1 MRNLIRTLVAIATL
15 STIALASQGQA
26 KITGDYLETRSA
38 DVYVAQCFA
47 NGEVGLVGDQAL
59 LAWHVRNGS
68 WNGQKLDGLTVIAAV
83 KANATLGDPY
93 ANPYP
98 AKSVMLVDEQA
109 TPAQR
114 EALVAFAQHMGGKLT
129 STVVRVIPTT
139 IEMNVLR
146 DHAHHGEAM
155 LRAGTFAEI
164 QTRALNEGD
173 HTCGAE
179 TTYYPPLTKL
189 EHSMAAVATTDEYQ
203 GPGLGV
209 DWDRHG
215 KRSAFVGS
223 FAEESSESRSA
234 GL

>member
-1 MRNLIRTLVAIATL
+1 MRNILNILLTTVLCTAF
-15 STIALASQGQA
+15 SFASQPE
-26 KITGDYLETRSA
+26 KISGDYLESRSA

-47 NGEVGLVGDQAL
+47 NSEVNLTGDQAL
-59 LAWHVRNGS
+59 LAWHVRNGT
-68 WNGQKLDGLTVIAAV
+68 WDGQKLDGLTVIAAV
-83 KANATLGDPY
+83 KANATIGDPY
-93 ANPYP
+93 ASPYP

-114 EALVAFAQHMGGKLT
+114 EALVSFAEHMGGKLV
-129 STVVRVIPTT
+129 SSVVRVIPTT

-146 DHAHHGEAM
+146 DHDHHGQAV

-173 HTCGAE
+173 HSCGAE
-179 TTYYPPLTKL
+179 VTYYPPLTKL

-223 FAEESSESRSA
+223 FAE
-234 GL
+234 

>member
-1 MRNLIRTLVAIATL
+1 MRSILNVLLTALIFTTF
-15 STIALASQGQA
+15 SLASTGE
-26 KITGDYLETRSA
+26 KITGDYLESRSA

-47 NGEVGLVGDQAL
+47 NSEVNLTGDQAL

-68 WNGQKLDGLTVIAAV
+68 WDGQKLDGLTVIAAV
-83 KANATLGDPY
+83 KASATIGDPY
-93 ANPYP
+93 ASPYP

-114 EALVAFAQHMGGKLT
+114 EALVAFAEHMGGKLVA
-129 STVVRVIPTT
+129 SVVRVIPTT

-146 DHAHHGEAM
+146 DHEHHGQAI
-155 LRAGTFAEI
+155 LRAGKFAEI

-179 TTYYPPLTKL
+179 VTYYPPLTKL

-215 KRSAFVGS
+215 KRSAFVGT
-223 FAEESSESRSA
+223 FAE
-234 GL
+234 

>member
-1 MRNLIRTLVAIATL
+1 MRNIFKVLLTTLLFTAL
-15 STIALASQGQA
+15 SFGSQPE
-26 KITGDYLETRSA
+26 KISGDYLESRSA

-47 NGEVGLVGDQAL
+47 NSEVNLTGDQAL
-59 LAWHVRNGS
+59 LAWHVRNGN
-68 WNGQKLDGLTVIAAV
+68 WDGQKLDGLTVIAAV
-83 KANATLGDPY
+83 KANATIGDPY
-93 ANPYP
+93 ASPYP

-114 EALVAFAQHMGGKLT
+114 DALVSFAEHMGGKLV
-129 STVVRVIPTT
+129 SSVVRVIPTT

-146 DHAHHGEAM
+146 DHDHHGQAV

-173 HTCGAE
+173 HSCGAE
-179 TTYYPPLTKL
+179 VTYYPPLTKL

-223 FAEESSESRSA
+223 FAE
-234 GL
+234 

>member
-1 MRNLIRTLVAIATL
+1 MRNILKVLLTTVLFTAFL
-15 STIALASQGQA
+15 FASQPE
-26 KITGDYLETRSA
+26 KISGDYLESRSA

-47 NGEVGLVGDQAL
+47 NSEVNLTGDQAL

-68 WNGQKLDGLTVIAAV
+68 WDGQKLDGLTVIAAV
-83 KANATLGDPY
+83 KANATIGDPY
-93 ANPYP
+93 ASPYP

-114 EALVAFAQHMGGKLT
+114 EALVSFAEHMGGKLV

-146 DHAHHGEAM
+146 DHEHHGQAV

-173 HTCGAE
+173 HSCGAE
-179 TTYYPPLTKL
+179 VTYYPPLTKL
-189 EHSMAAVATTDEYQ
+189 EHSMAAVATTDEYR

-223 FAEESSESRSA
+223 FAE
-234 GL
+234 

>member
-1 MRNLIRTLVAIATL
+1 MRNIFKVLLTTLLCTGF
-15 STIALASQGQA
+15 SFASQPE
-26 KITGDYLETRSA
+26 KISGDYLESRSA

-47 NGEVGLVGDQAL
+47 NSEVGLTGDQAL

-93 ANPYP
+93 ADPYP
-98 AKSVMLVDEQA
+98 AKSVFLVDEQA
-109 TPAQR
+109 SPAQR

-129 STVVRVIPTT
+129 SSVLRVIPTT

-146 DHAHHGEAM
+146 DHAHHGEAV
-155 LRAGTFAEI
+155 LRAGTFAAM

-173 HTCGAE
+173 HSCGAE

-189 EHSMAAVATTDEYQ
+189 DHSMAAVAMTDEFQ

-215 KRSAFVGS
+215 KRSAFVGT
-223 FAEESSESRSA
+223 FAE
-234 GL
+234 

>member
-1 MRNLIRTLVAIATL
+1 MRNLVRILFATA
-15 STIALASQGQA
+15 ALGAVIFASQAQ
-26 KITGDYLETRSA
+26 KITGDYLESRSA

-59 LAWHVRNGS
+59 LAWHVRDGS

-93 ANPYP
+93 ADPYP

-129 STVVRVIPTT
+129 STVLRVIPTT

-146 DHAHHGEAM
+146 DHAHHGEAT
-155 LRAGTFAEI
+155 LRAGTLAEI

-189 EHSMAAVATTDEYQ
+189 EHSMAAVAMTDEYQ

-223 FAEESSESRSA
+223 FAE
-234 GL
+234 

>member
-1 MRNLIRTLVAIATL
+1 MRNLVRILFATA
-15 STIALASQGQA
+15 ALGAVTFASQAQ
-26 KITGDYLETRSA
+26 KITGDYLESRSA

-59 LAWHVRNGS
+59 LAWHVRDGS

-93 ANPYP
+93 ADPYP

-129 STVVRVIPTT
+129 STVLRVIPTT

-146 DHAHHGEAM
+146 DHAHHGEAT
-155 LRAGTFAEI
+155 LRAGTLAEI

-189 EHSMAAVATTDEYQ
+189 EHSMAAVAMTDEYQ

-223 FAEESSESRSA
+223 FAE
-234 GL
+234 

>member
-1 MRNLIRTLVAIATL
+1 MRNLIRVLLTIVALA
-15 STIALASQGQA
+15 ALGFASQGQ
-26 KITGDYLETRSA
+26 KITGDYLESRSA

-59 LAWHVRNGS
+59 LAWHVQNGS
-68 WNGQKLDGLTVIAAV
+68 WNGEKLDGLTVIAAV

-93 ANPYP
+93 ADPYP

-114 EALVAFAQHMGGKLT
+114 EALVAFARHMGGKLT
-129 STVVRVIPTT
+129 STVLRVIPTT

-146 DHAHHGEAM
+146 DHAHHGEAT
-155 LRAGTFAEI
+155 LRAGKFAEI

-179 TTYYPPLTKL
+179 TNYYPPLTKL
-189 EHSMAAVATTDEYQ
+189 EHSMAAVAMTDEYQ

-223 FAEESSESRSA
+223 FAE
-234 GL
+234 

>member
-1 MRNLIRTLVAIATL
+1 MRNFFKLLLTALLFTTF
-15 STIALASQGQA
+15 SLASQA
-26 KITGDYLETRSA
+26 EKITGDYLESRSA

-47 NGEVGLVGDQAL
+47 NSEVGLTGDQAL

-68 WNGQKLDGLTVIAAV
+68 WNGQKLDGLNVIAAV

-93 ANPYP
+93 ASPFP

-114 EALVAFAQHMGGKLT
+114 EALVSFAEHMGGKLV
-129 STVVRVIPTT
+129 SSVVRVIPTT

-146 DHAHHGEAM
+146 DHQHHGQAI

-173 HTCGAE
+173 HSCGAE
-179 TTYYPPLTKL
+179 VTYYPPLTKL
-189 EHSMAAVATTDEYQ
+189 EHSMAAVAMTDEYQ

-223 FAEESSESRSA
+223 FAE
-234 GL
+234 

>member
-1 MRNLIRTLVAIATL
+1 MRNLIRILFMTVALGAM
-15 STIALASQGQA
+15 AFASEGQ
-26 KITGDYLETRSA
+26 KITGDYLESRSA

-59 LAWHVRNGS
+59 MAWHVRDGS
-68 WNGQKLDGLTVIAAV
+68 WNGQRLDGLTVIAAV

-146 DHAHHGEAM
+146 DHAHHGEAR

-189 EHSMAAVATTDEYQ
+189 EHSMAAVAMTDEYQ

-209 DWDRHG
+209 DWNRHG

-223 FAEESSESRSA
+223 FAEDSSEPFSA

>member
-1 MRNLIRTLVAIATL
+1 MLNFVKNLFAIATL
-15 STIALASQGQA
+15 SAVAFASQAQ
-26 KITGDYLETRSA
+26 KISGDYLESRSA

-68 WNGQKLDGLTVIAAV
+68 WDGQKLDGLTVIAAV

-146 DHAHHGEAM
+146 DHAHHGEAT

-189 EHSMAAVATTDEYQ
+189 EHSMAAVAMTDEYQ

-223 FAEESSESRSA
+223 FAE
-234 GL
+234 

>member
-1 MRNLIRTLVAIATL
+1 MQRIFKGLFLTLLMGTVAF
-15 STIALASQGQA
+15 ASPGR
-26 KITGDYLETRSA
+26 KITGDYLESRSA

-68 WNGQKLDGLTVIAAV
+68 WEGQKLDGLTVIAAV

-93 ANPYP
+93 ADPYP
-98 AKSVMLVDEQA
+98 AKSVMLVDAQA

-114 EALVAFAQHMGGKLT
+114 EALVSFAQHMGGKLS

-139 IEMNVLR
+139 IEMNVLS
-146 DHAHHGEAM
+146 DHAHHGQAT
-155 LRAGTFAEI
+155 LRAGTFAAI

-223 FAEESSESRSA
+223 FAE
-234 GL
+234 

>member
-1 MRNLIRTLVAIATL
+1 
-15 STIALASQGQA
+15 
-26 KITGDYLETRSA
+26 
-38 DVYVAQCFA
+38 
-47 NGEVGLVGDQAL
+47 
-59 LAWHVRNGS
+59 
-68 WNGQKLDGLTVIAAV
+68 
-83 KANATLGDPY
+83 
-93 ANPYP
+93 
-98 AKSVMLVDEQA
+98 MLVDEQA

-129 STVVRVIPTT
+129 STVLRVIPTT

-146 DHAHHGEAM
+146 DHAHHGEAT

-223 FAEESSESRSA
+223 FAE
-234 GL
+234 

>member
-1 MRNLIRTLVAIATL
+1 MRNIFKFLLTAVVF
-15 STIALASQGQA
+15 STFSFASQPE
-26 KITGDYLETRSA
+26 KITGDYLESRSA

-47 NGEVGLVGDQAL
+47 NSEVNLTGDQAL

-68 WNGQKLDGLTVIAAV
+68 WDGQRLDGLTVIAAV
-83 KANATLGDPY
+83 KANATIGDPY
-93 ANPYP
+93 ASPYP

-114 EALVAFAQHMGGKLT
+114 EALVSFAEHMGGKLV
-129 STVVRVIPTT
+129 SSVVRVIPTT

-146 DHAHHGEAM
+146 DHEHHGQAI
-155 LRAGTFAEI
+155 LRAGSFAEI

-173 HTCGAE
+173 HSCGAE
-179 TTYYPPLTKL
+179 VTYYPPLTKL

-215 KRSAFVGS
+215 KRSAFVGT
-223 FAEESSESRSA
+223 FAE
-234 GL
+234 

>member
-1 MRNLIRTLVAIATL
+1 MRNILKALFVTLLID
-15 STIALASQGQA
+15 ALAVASHGQ
-26 KITGDYLETRSA
+26 KITGDYLESRSA

-59 LAWHVRNGS
+59 LAWRVQNGS

-93 ANPYP
+93 ADPYP

-129 STVVRVIPTT
+129 STVLRVIPTT

-146 DHAHHGEAM
+146 DHAHHGEAT

-164 QTRALNEGD
+164 QTRALNDGD

-223 FAEESSESRSA
+223 FAE
-234 GL
+234 

>member
-1 MRNLIRTLVAIATL
+1 MRNILKVLLTTLLCTAF
-15 STIALASQGQA
+15 SFASQPE
-26 KITGDYLETRSA
+26 KISGDYLESRSA

-47 NGEVGLVGDQAL
+47 NSEVNLTGDQAL

-68 WNGQKLDGLTVIAAV
+68 WDGQKLDGFTVIAAV
-83 KANATLGDPY
+83 KANATIGDPY
-93 ANPYP
+93 ASPYP

-114 EALVAFAQHMGGKLT
+114 EALVSFAEHMGGKLV
-129 STVVRVIPTT
+129 SSVVRVIPTT

-146 DHAHHGEAM
+146 DHDHHGQAV

-173 HTCGAE
+173 HSCGAE
-179 TTYYPPLTKL
+179 VTYYPPLTKL

-223 FAEESSESRSA
+223 FAE
-234 GL
+234 

>member
-1 MRNLIRTLVAIATL
+1 MRSLFKVLVLTLLTGG
-15 STIALASQGQA
+15 LAFASPGQ
-26 KITGDYLETRSA
+26 KVTGDYLESRSA

-59 LAWHVRNGS
+59 LAWHVHNGS
-68 WNGQKLDGLTVIAAV
+68 WNGEKLDGLTVVAAV

-93 ANPYP
+93 GNPYP

-129 STVVRVIPTT
+129 STVLRVIPTT

-146 DHAHHGEAM
+146 DHAHHGEAT

-189 EHSMAAVATTDEYQ
+189 EHSMAAVAMTDEYQ

-223 FAEESSESRSA
+223 FAEESSESSSA

>member
-1 MRNLIRTLVAIATL
+1 MRNILKVLLTTVLFTAFL
-15 STIALASQGQA
+15 FASQPE
-26 KITGDYLETRSA
+26 KISGDYLESRSA

-47 NGEVGLVGDQAL
+47 NSEVNLTGDQAL

-68 WNGQKLDGLTVIAAV
+68 WDGQKLDGLTVIAAV
-83 KANATLGDPY
+83 KANATIGDPY
-93 ANPYP
+93 ASPYP

-114 EALVAFAQHMGGKLT
+114 EALVSFAEHMGGKLV

-146 DHAHHGEAM
+146 DHDHHGQAV

-173 HTCGAE
+173 HSCGAE
-179 TTYYPPLTKL
+179 VTYYPPLTKL

-223 FAEESSESRSA
+223 FAE
-234 GL
+234 

>member
-1 MRNLIRTLVAIATL
+1 MRSAFKVLFSALLFSVF
-15 STIALASQGQA
+15 SLASQA
-26 KITGDYLETRSA
+26 EKITGDYLESRSA

-47 NGEVGLVGDQAL
+47 NSEVGLTGDQAL

-68 WNGQKLDGLTVIAAV
+68 WDGQKLDGLTVVAAV
-83 KANATLGDPY
+83 KASATLGDPY
-93 ANPYP
+93 ADPYP

-114 EALVAFAQHMGGKLT
+114 EALVSFAQHMGGKLVA
-129 STVVRVIPTT
+129 SVVKVIPTT

-146 DHAHHGEAM
+146 DHEHHGQAV

-173 HTCGAE
+173 HSCGAE
-179 TTYYPPLTKL
+179 VTYYPPLTKL
-189 EHSMAAVATTDEYQ
+189 DHSMAAVATTDEYQ

-223 FAEESSESRSA
+223 FAE
-234 GL
+234 

>member
-1 MRNLIRTLVAIATL
+1 MPYVFRVFFTLA
-15 STIALASQGQA
+15 ALCLVSQAQ
-26 KITGDYLETRSA
+26 KITGDYLESRSA

-47 NGEVGLVGDQAL
+47 NSEVGITGDQAL

-83 KANATLGDPY
+83 KASATIGDPY
-93 ANPYP
+93 SDAYP
-98 AKSVMLVDEQA
+98 AKSVLIVDQQA
-109 TPAQR
+109 SVAQR
-114 EALVAFAQHMGGKLT
+114 EALIAFAQHMGGKLV
-129 STVVRVIPTT
+129 STVVKVIPTT

-146 DHAHHGEAM
+146 DHAHHGEAI
-155 LRAGTFAEI
+155 LRAGTFAAI

-173 HTCGAE
+173 HSCGAE

-189 EHSMAAVATTDEYQ
+189 DHSMAAVAMTDEFQ

-209 DWDRHG
+209 DWNRHD

-223 FAEESSESRSA
+223 FSE
-234 GL
+234 

>member
-1 MRNLIRTLVAIATL
+1 MRNLIRLLI
-15 STIALASQGQA
+15 TITALGAFAFASQAQ
-26 KITGDYLETRSA
+26 KITGDYLESRSA

-68 WNGQKLDGLTVIAAV
+68 WDGQKLDGITVIAAV

-114 EALVAFAQHMGGKLT
+114 DALVAFAQHMSGKLT
-129 STVVRVIPTT
+129 STVLRVIPTT

-146 DHAHHGEAM
+146 DHSHHGEAT

-189 EHSMAAVATTDEYQ
+189 EHSMAAVAMTDEYQ

-223 FAEESSESRSA
+223 FAE
-234 GL
+234 

>member
-1 MRNLIRTLVAIATL
+1 MRGLVKVLLAGFLITACSLMSWAD
-15 STIALASQGQA
+15 
-26 KITGDYLETRSA
+26 KITGDYLESRSA

-47 NGEVGLVGDQAL
+47 NSEVNLTGDQAL
-59 LAWHVRNGS
+59 MAWHVRNGS

-114 EALVAFAQHMGGKLT
+114 DALVAFAQHMGGKLT
-129 STVVRVIPTT
+129 ASVVRVIPTT

-146 DHAHHGEAM
+146 DHAHHGEAT

-209 DWDRHG
+209 DWNRHD
-215 KRSAFVGS
+215 KRSAFVGT
-223 FAEESSESRSA
+223 FAE
-234 GL
+234 

>member
-1 MRNLIRTLVAIATL
+1 MRNILKLLFTALFFTTFCLAT
-15 STIALASQGQA
+15 QA
-26 KITGDYLETRSA
+26 EKITGDYLESRSA

-47 NGEVGLVGDQAL
+47 NSEVNLTGDQAL
-59 LAWHVRNGS
+59 LAWHVRDGS
-68 WNGQKLDGLTVIAAV
+68 WDGQRLDGLTVIAAV
-83 KANATLGDPY
+83 KANATIGDPY
-93 ANPYP
+93 ASPYP

-109 TPAQR
+109 TPKQR
-114 EALVAFAQHMGGKLT
+114 EALVSFAEHMGGKLV

-146 DHAHHGEAM
+146 DHEHHGQAI

-173 HTCGAE
+173 HSCGAE
-179 TTYYPPLTKL
+179 VTYYPPLTKL

-223 FAEESSESRSA
+223 FAE
-234 GL
+234 

>member
-1 MRNLIRTLVAIATL
+1 MRNSFKVLLTVFLFITFSLL
-15 STIALASQGQA
+15 SQA
-26 KITGDYLETRSA
+26 EKISGDYLESRSA

-47 NGEVGLVGDQAL
+47 NSEVNLTGDQAL

-68 WNGQKLDGLTVIAAV
+68 WDGQKLDGLTVIAAV
-83 KANATLGDPY
+83 KANATIGDPY
-93 ANPYP
+93 ASPYP

-109 TPAQR
+109 TQAQR
-114 EALVAFAQHMGGKLT
+114 EALVSFAEHMGGKLV
-129 STVVRVIPTT
+129 SSVVRVIPTT

-146 DHAHHGEAM
+146 DHEHHGQAV

-173 HTCGAE
+173 HSCGAE
-179 TTYYPPLTKL
+179 VTYYPPLTKL
-189 EHSMAAVATTDEYQ
+189 EHSMAAVATTDQYQ

-223 FAEESSESRSA
+223 FAE
-234 GL
+234 

>member
-1 MRNLIRTLVAIATL
+1 MRNTFNLLLTSIL
-15 STIALASQGQA
+15 LAGISCASEAQ
-26 KITGDYLETRSA
+26 KITGDYLESRSA

-47 NGEVGLVGDQAL
+47 NSEVGLTGDQAL
-59 LAWHVRNGS
+59 LAWHVRDGS

-93 ANPYP
+93 ADPYP

-129 STVVRVIPTT
+129 STVLRVIPTT

-146 DHAHHGEAM
+146 DHAHHGEAT
-155 LRAGTFAEI
+155 LRAGTLAEI

-223 FAEESSESRSA
+223 FAE
-234 GL
+234 

>member
-1 MRNLIRTLVAIATL
+1 MRNIFKMIAVTLL
-15 STIALASQGQA
+15 GSGLAFANQA
-26 KITGDYLETRSA
+26 QKITGDYLESRSA

-59 LAWHVRNGS
+59 MAWHVRNGS
-68 WNGQKLDGLTVIAAV
+68 WDGQKLDGLTVIAAV

-98 AKSVMLVDEQA
+98 AKSVMLVDEEA

-189 EHSMAAVATTDEYQ
+189 EHSMAAVAMTDEYQ

-215 KRSAFVGS
+215 KRSAFVGT
-223 FAEESSESRSA
+223 FAE
-234 GL
+234 

>member
-1 MRNLIRTLVAIATL
+1 MRNLVRILF
-15 STIALASQGQA
+15 TIGALGAFASASQGQ
-26 KITGDYLETRSA
+26 KITGDYLESRSA

-68 WNGQKLDGLTVIAAV
+68 WNGEKLDGLTVIAAV

-93 ANPYP
+93 ADPYP

-129 STVVRVIPTT
+129 STVLRVIPTT

-146 DHAHHGEAM
+146 DHAHHGEAT
-155 LRAGTFAEI
+155 LRAGKFAEI

-179 TTYYPPLTKL
+179 TTYYPPLTKV
-189 EHSMAAVATTDEYQ
+189 EHSMAAVAMTDEYQ
-203 GPGLGV
+203 GPELGV

-223 FAEESSESRSA
+223 FAE
-234 GL
+234 

>member
-1 MRNLIRTLVAIATL
+1 MRNSFKVLLTVFLFITFSLL
-15 STIALASQGQA
+15 SQA
-26 KITGDYLETRSA
+26 EKISGDYLESRSA

-47 NGEVGLVGDQAL
+47 NSEVNLTGDQAL

-68 WNGQKLDGLTVIAAV
+68 WDGQKLDGLTVIAAV
-83 KANATLGDPY
+83 KANATIGDPY
-93 ANPYP
+93 ASPYP

-109 TPAQR
+109 TQAQR
-114 EALVAFAQHMGGKLT
+114 EALVSFAEHMGGKLV
-129 STVVRVIPTT
+129 SSVVRVIPTT

-146 DHAHHGEAM
+146 DHEHHGQAV
-155 LRAGTFAEI
+155 LRAGTLAEI
-164 QTRALNEGD
+164 QTRPLNEGD
-173 HTCGAE
+173 HSCGAE
-179 TTYYPPLTKL
+179 VTYYPPLTKL

-223 FAEESSESRSA
+223 FAE
-234 GL
+234 